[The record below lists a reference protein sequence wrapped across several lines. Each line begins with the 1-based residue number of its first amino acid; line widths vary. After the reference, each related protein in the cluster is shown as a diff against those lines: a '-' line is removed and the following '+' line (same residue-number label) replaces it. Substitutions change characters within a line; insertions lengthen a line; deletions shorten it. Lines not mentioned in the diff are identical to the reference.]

1 MYELISKCETSKIVA
16 GLINDLSS
24 KLSYYEISIQLD
36 VNEKTIYK
44 WRSGSIPKAD
54 KYLSLQSL
62 HKSLFN

>member
-1 MYELISKCETSKIVA
+1 MYMLISKNDTSKIVA
-16 GLINDLSS
+16 GLINDLAV
-24 KLSYYEISIQLD
+24 KLSYYEIAIKLN

-54 KYLSLQSL
+54 SFLSLQSL